1 MEAAGG
7 PEATGGGRRLLEAR
21 RLREDGGRP
30 APGGPRGTGGRLG
43 WPGKG
48 KGGGFNFYFIFIF
61 NSTFGGWSL
70 YRNFSLSLCQLG
82 ACGELPSGINVQ

>member
-48 KGGGFNFYFIFIF
+48 KGGALIFILF
-61 NSTFGGWSL
+61 LFLIQPLVAGASIGT
-70 YRNFSLSLCQLG
+70 SLSLSASWVPVASFLQ
-82 ACGELPSGINVQ
+82 E